1 MERDF
6 DLKNIGKKMPYTVPE
21 GFFDALEQN
30 VLAAT
35 TDRNR
40 QEKPAAKHRTMFKT
54 MLAAAAGLALVLM
67 FSIYSKVNNKE
78 NSQETSFKEVEQAF
92 CSLSQTDQDYLIEAY
107 QDDIFLQNAVA
118 EESQWQ

>member
-54 MLAAAAGLALVLM
+54 MFAAAAGLALVLV

-78 NSQETSFKEVEQAF
+78 NSQETSFTEVEQAF
-92 CSLSQTDQDYLIEAY
+92 CSLSQTDQDYLIEDY
-107 QDDIFLQNAVA
+107 QDDIFLQNGVA

>member
-35 TDRNR
+35 TDRNK
-40 QEKPAAKHRTMFKT
+40 QEKPAAKRRTMFKT
-54 MLAAAAGLALVLM
+54 MLAAAAGLALVLV

-78 NSQETSFKEVEQAF
+78 NSQETSFTEVEQAF
-92 CSLSQTDQDYLIEAY
+92 CSLSQTHQDYHIEAY